1 MYWGTTETPILVP
14 RRMRVSR
21 SRSSLGVGACTIL
34 VAIILVLI
42 AMSATS
48 FAQDK
53 ENAPDPTKTSLTQI
67 KKKTLRKTRTSPAQ
81 GKKTPVK
88 SGPTLPEA
96 TSDKSPKSGTSPVRS
111 KNKKTPVKFWT
122 ALAQGKTK
130 TTTRK
135 TEPTLADR
143 VAKAKAEVA
152 AAANDYKASLAKLLA
167 LQENDV
173 KTASETVEKRK
184 ELLAQAIISKKELE
198 ESERALSAAQDK
210 VANTK
215 RQMAESDTL
224 IAEATAEAEL
234 AKLGP
239 GAYQATGAMIRYNGP
254 AHWVLTDAAKVQGFF
269 ALRFNHALPI
279 SAFGQTAVH
288 DHMGFDHHNAMDVA
302 VSPDSN
308 EGQALMAYLRSVG
321 IPFIAFRYAVPGS
334 ATGAHIHIGYPS
346 HRISK

>member
-1 MYWGTTETPILVP
+1 MYWGTTEAHGSVQLSVNDSRVFASGRRLFLGLGKYFGAAVLV
-14 RRMRVSR
+14 
-21 SRSSLGVGACTIL
+21 
-34 VAIILVLI
+34 LVLI
-42 AMSATS
+42 AASV
-48 FAQDK
+48 D
-53 ENAPDPTKTSLTQI
+53 SL
-67 KKKTLRKTRTSPAQ
+67 AQ
-81 GKKTPVK
+81 GKKK
-88 SGPTLPEA
+88 S
-96 TSDKSPKSGTSPVRS
+96 
-111 KNKKTPVKFWT
+111 KTPAKS
-122 ALAQGKTK
+122 
-130 TTTRK
+130 
-135 TEPTLADR
+135 EPTLADR

-152 AAANDYKASLAKLLA
+152 AAANDYKASLEKLLA

-210 VANTK
+210 VASTK

-239 GAYQATGAMIRYNGP
+239 GAYQSTGAMIRYNGP

-269 ALRFNHALPI
+269 ALKFNRALPI

-302 VSPDSN
+302 VSPDSA
-308 EGQALMAYLRSVG
+308 EGQALMAYLRSAG

-346 HRISK
+346 HRLAK